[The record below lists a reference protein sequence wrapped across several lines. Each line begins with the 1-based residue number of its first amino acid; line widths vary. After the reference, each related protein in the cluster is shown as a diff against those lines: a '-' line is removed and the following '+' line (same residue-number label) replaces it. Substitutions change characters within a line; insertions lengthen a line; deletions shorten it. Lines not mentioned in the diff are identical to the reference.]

1 MAAESTGLR
10 VDVRSVIKSKN
21 PGLLKFI
28 PGFIIHWIEK
38 LICQDDINEILSK
51 HGNLSGVEFAT
62 ASVRY
67 LKASYKIEGIEKLI
81 PGKRYIIVSNHPLG
95 GFDGIILM
103 DILGNH
109 FNNKIRFVVN
119 DLLTAIEPLK
129 PIFVPVNKYGRQS
142 AEIAAKIQQEY
153 KSDNQI
159 ITFPAGLCS
168 RLIGN
173 NITDLEWKK
182 GFINQAVKYERDIV
196 PVFFNGKNS
205 RFFYKFANFRKWLG
219 LKFNFE
225 LILLPRE
232 MFKQRGGNFEVYIGN
247 PIPWTE
253 IAQNGTPAT
262 WTEKIRNIVYSLK
275 P

>member
-1 MAAESTGLR
+1 MIR
-10 VDVRSVIKSKN
+10 WV
-21 PGLLKFI
+21 
-28 PGFIIHWIEK
+28 EK
-38 LICQDDINEILSK
+38 LICQEDINDILEK
-51 HGNLSGVEFAT
+51 YGDLRGVEFAS
-62 ASVRY
+62 ASVKY
-67 LKASYKIEGIEKLI
+67 LGASYKIEGVEKLV

-168 RLIGN
+168 RLIEK

-196 PVFFNGKNS
+196 PVYFNGKNS
-205 RFFYKFANFRKWLG
+205 GFFYRFANFRKWLG

-232 MFKQRGGNFEVYIGN
+232 MFKQRGGKFEVYIGD

-262 WTEKIRNIVYSLK
+262 WTEKIRKIVYSLK

>member
-1 MAAESTGLR
+1 MAADSTGLR
-10 VDVRSVIKSKN
+10 VDVKSVIKSKN

-28 PGFIIHWIEK
+28 PGFMIRWVEK
-38 LICQDDINEILSK
+38 LICQDDINDILEK
-51 HGNLSGVEFAT
+51 HGHLLGVDFAT
-62 ASVRY
+62 ASVGY
-67 LKASYKIEGIEKLI
+67 LEATYKIEGIEKLV

-109 FNNKIRFVVN
+109 FDKKIRFVVN
-119 DLLTAIEPLK
+119 DLLTAIEPLR
-129 PIFVPVNKYGRQS
+129 PIFVPVNKFGRQS
-142 AEIAAKIQQEY
+142 ADIAAKIQQEY

-168 RLIGN
+168 RLIN
-173 NITDLEWKK
+173 KQITDLEWKK
-182 GFINQAVKYERDIV
+182 GVINQAVKYERDIV
-196 PVFFNGKNS
+196 PVYFNGKNS
-205 RFFYKFANFRKWLG
+205 MFFYRFANFRKWLG

-232 MFKQRGGNFEVYIGN
+232 MFKQRGGKFEVYVGD

-262 WTEKIRNIVYSLK
+262 WTEKIRKIVYSLK